1 MVFDSCHAFPYVYI
15 PVQMEDIQALVDH
28 DLGYSVSPGQAKRV
42 FTVFLCVAKRK
53 IMGCVF
59 TERIKQVLNLYKV

>member
-1 MVFDSCHAFPYVYI
+1 
-15 PVQMEDIQALVDH
+15 MEDIQTLVDH

-59 TERIKQVLNLYKV
+59 TERIKQVLDLKYKFSYFVVCLENGGPIIM